1 METERINRRRNIGR
15 EIREQKE
22 KERRTPEASHPV
34 TQQVTE

>member
-22 KERRTPEASHPV
+22 ERRIPEASHPV